1 MLVTFHHSSYYDWVP
16 VGPETLQPG
25 DRTTTDERTGTLLRR
40 IVVPTPT
47 TTESDVNETGVEEI
61 RQQLVDNPDAVERR
75 PEAILIRHFEDA
87 VLPFH
92 IPQGTITDVTCSDPE
107 WEPKLRAYFVSAA
120 QAAPQGG
127 EA

>member
-16 VGPETLQPG
+16 VGVEGAQEG
-25 DRTTTDERTGTLLRR
+25 ERTTVDERTGTLLRR
-40 IVVPTPT
+40 IVVPTAN
-47 TTESDVNETGVEEI
+47 TTESDVNEQAIEEI

-92 IPQGTITDVTCSDPE
+92 IPQGTITEVTCSDPS
-107 WEPKLRAYFVSAA
+107 WEPKLRAYFVSTP
-120 QAAPQGG
+120 APEGG
-127 EA
+127 EAQ